1 MKGLDPDG
9 KYFVLRLLSR
19 SHVSCVSLGHMCF
32 AASTRKPATP
42 ISMSLFRNSDC
53 KEKTINV
60 ESTTTFILT
69 TGLWLI
75 LKRSVSTSICHKS
88 QASFVTSATFLEY
101 LDSRFV

>member
-60 ESTTTFILT
+60 ESKTILT
-69 TGLWLI
+69 TELWLI
-75 LKRSVSTSICHKS
+75 LKLSVSTSICHKS
-88 QASFVTSATFLEY
+88 QASFVTSATFLGY